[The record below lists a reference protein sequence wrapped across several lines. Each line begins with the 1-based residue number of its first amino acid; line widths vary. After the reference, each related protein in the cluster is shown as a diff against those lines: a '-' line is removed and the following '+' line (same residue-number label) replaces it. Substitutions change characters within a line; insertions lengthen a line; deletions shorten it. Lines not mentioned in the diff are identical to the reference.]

1 MVYFVIGLIIG
12 LLVLFFVAGEFQEI
26 AEMKGHESRR
36 YFWWTFLTGVPGM
49 LMVIALPN
57 LNVMV
62 PAAGN
67 ARPQTYVPTPSTP
80 AAPAAR
86 PAPAPAP
93 AARIAPAPVGADRT
107 PARKPIAQGTKKPV
121 TPVLLDDGREKC
133 PYCLCIQRAGR
144 SLCMDCGSPFVRKP
158 VPGEKSLKELLSYAL
173 QFSSDDGMVYY
184 LKRGRESL
192 TEAER
197 EDLDELLFGPA
208 ETLRARAQA
217 LIKE

>member
-12 LLVLFFVAGEFQEI
+12 LLVLFFAAGEFQEI

-36 YFWWTFLTGVPGM
+36 YFWWTFLTGFVGM
-49 LMVIALPN
+49 LMVIALPDRKA
-57 LNVMV
+57 
-62 PAAGN
+62 PASVSQPS
-67 ARPQTYVPTPSTP
+67 RPQAYSPATLTPT
-80 AAPAAR
+80 APAAR
-86 PAPAPAP
+86 PTPAAAPASAVPKP
-93 AARIAPAPVGADRT
+93 EKKT
-107 PARKPIAQGTKKPV
+107 RKPVAPIP
-121 TPVLLDDGREKC
+121 LEDGREKC
-133 PYCLCIQRAGR
+133 PVCGTVQRAER
-144 SLCMDCGSPFVRKP
+144 NLCMECGSPFLRKP